1 MKKYE
6 YVSINIAKKAM
17 PKIYF
22 GAKSASLSRESAIAE
37 VKKAVNILEKKPKLH
52 KKPLFLIQSTSI
64 TMANTIPSAIAPI
77 AP

>member
-22 GAKSASLSRESAIAE
+22 GAKSKEHRKIIDQYAENGYTILSSDVCDVCVCEW
-37 VKKAVNILEKKPKLH
+37 KP
-52 KKPLFLIQSTSI
+52 
-64 TMANTIPSAIAPI
+64 
-77 AP
+77 